1 MNLQSP
7 KASGLRP
14 PRLANA
20 QPTRFRGRS
29 ESLPTSDFQSPT
41 LNEWPG
47 WESNPQIHEGL
58 SFAAFPFAYRAGRGR
73 RSAAPCSFRLPIS
86 NFRLPQAFPTGFEP
100 AISCVTGRQALQAA
114 PRERVTNEE
123 GQMRIAECVDVPPSA
138 FPLPH
143 FLQYP
148 GRDSNPQTSGSKP
161 DRSSRWRTWANSI
174 HHAPRDASL
183 HEEREECFTGLRFI
197 PPHWGFNRGHSIAS
211 SRRISTLADGTRS
224 VPATL
229 CPGQESNLQPRVFKP
244 HRSSVGVPGRVSSFC
259 IPHST
264 FHIFRV
270 VLGGLEP
277 PIVSL

>member
-1 MNLQSP
+1 MARGCGAGGRNRSV
-7 KASGLRP
+7 RFRFFWP
-14 PRLANA
+14 PRRVRSGG
-20 QPTRFRGRS
+20 QKEYRTR
-29 ESLPTSDFQSPT
+29 
-41 LNEWPG
+41 
-47 WESNPQIHEGL
+47 I
-58 SFAAFPFAYRAGRGR
+58 AGRQKGGQEFFPGAFGIIASDSATCTKFGLLAR
-73 RSAAPCSFRLPIS
+73 IIRSAAVTPGTPPIPDTP
-86 NFRLPQAFPTGFEP
+86 N
-100 AISCVTGRQALQAA
+100 
-114 PRERVTNEE
+114 
-123 GQMRIAECVDVPPSA
+123 D
-138 FPLPH
+138 
-143 FLQYP
+143 
-148 GRDSNPQTSGSKP
+148 TSVGA
-161 DRSSRWRTWANSI
+161 DSI

-229 CPGQESNLQPRVFKP
+229 CPGQESNLQPREFKP